1 MYSIHMSKKQR
12 IIALLK
18 CVPVLLVLV
27 MIFNFSAAT
36 SEESTEESNA
46 ITKAIVEITH
56 IEIDDATLSAIDD
69 VVREMAH
76 FTEYFILGIT
86 CCLALSS
93 FHAGMRTRNIG
104 LSIFCVL
111 YAVSDEI
118 HQYFVPGR
126 CFQLQDILV
135 DSMGAITAIFI
146 WWLCNRKAHLP
157 A

>member
-1 MYSIHMSKKQR
+1 MYTTHRSKKQR
-12 IIALLK
+12 IIACLK
-18 CVPVLLVLV
+18 CIPALLVLA
-27 MIFNFSAAT
+27 MIFNFSSAT
-36 SEESTEESNA
+36 SEESTEESNV
-46 ITKAIVEITH
+46 ITKAIVEIAH
-56 IEIDDATLSAIDD
+56 IEIDDATLSVIDD
-69 VVREMAH
+69 MVREMAH

-86 CCLALSS
+86 CCLALSG
-93 FHAGMRTRNIG
+93 FCMGVRTRNIG
-104 LSIFCVL
+104 LGIFCVL

-146 WWLCNRKAHLP
+146 WWLCNRKAYLP

>member
-1 MYSIHMSKKQR
+1 MYITQMSNKQR

-18 CVPVLLVLV
+18 CIPAFLLLI

-56 IEIDDATLSAIDD
+56 IEIDDATLSVIDN
-69 VVREMAH
+69 VVRKIAH
-76 FTEYFILGIT
+76 FTEYFMLGIS

-93 FHAGMRTRNIG
+93 FLIAVRIRNIA
-104 LSIFCVL
+104 LSTFCVL

-126 CFQLQDILV
+126 SCQLQDVLV
-135 DSMGAITAIFI
+135 DSAGAITAILI
-146 WWLCNRKAHLP
+146 WWLCERKKFVSL
-157 A
+157 